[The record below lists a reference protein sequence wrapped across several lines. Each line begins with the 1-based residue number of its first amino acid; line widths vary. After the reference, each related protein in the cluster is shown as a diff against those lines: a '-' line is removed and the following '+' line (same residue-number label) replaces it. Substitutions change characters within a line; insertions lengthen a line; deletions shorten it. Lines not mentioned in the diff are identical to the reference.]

1 MESTGMPYW
10 AVVGYVS
17 RYGIDANPDE
27 VSANTW
33 LDIRVVEE
41 ILDDLRAELSEGVV
55 PKKVVRDGIVITK
68 GEVANWI
75 GFYADKIQQYTGRK
89 RFFSLSK
96 DVVDQ
101 YRKVRHGRGYSKEEM
116 EMLADEAARDPWW
129 NGSYGERKD
138 GAASPLQVIR
148 AKTAQVLIEKA
159 RERISRNVAVN
170 SPVVVTAKNK
180 SSMPNLLSQSRE
192 LMQRGV

>member
-1 MESTGMPYW
+1 MESTGLAYW
-10 AVVGYVS
+10 AVVGYTS
-17 RYGIDANPDE
+17 RYGLSVSPDE
-27 VSANTW
+27 VASNTW

-41 ILDDLRAELSEGVV
+41 ILDDLRAELSEGAV

-68 GEVANWI
+68 EEVANWI

-89 RFFSLSK
+89 RFFSPSK

-129 NGSYGERKD
+129 NGSNGERKD

-159 RERISRNVAVN
+159 RERMNRM
-170 SPVVVTAKNK
+170 SPTASVTVIEVKNQ
-180 SSMPNLLSQSRE
+180 SPMPNLLSQSRKII
-192 LMQRGV
+192 QRGA

>member
-1 MESTGMPYW
+1 MESTGTPYW

-68 GEVANWI
+68 EEVANWI

-89 RFFSLSK
+89 RFFSASK

-129 NGSYGERKD
+129 NGSNGERKD

-159 RERISRNVAVN
+159 RERMSRNVAVN
-170 SPVVVTAKNK
+170 TPAVVTVKNQ
-180 SSMPNLLSQSRE
+180 SPMPNLLSQSRE
-192 LMQRGV
+192 LMQRGA

>member
-17 RYGIDANPDE
+17 RYGIDSKPDE

-41 ILDDLRAELSEGVV
+41 ILDDLRAELSEGAV
-55 PKKVVRDGIVITK
+55 PKKIVRDGIVITK
-68 GEVANWI
+68 EEVSNWI
-75 GFYADKIQQYTGRK
+75 GFYADRILQYTGRK
-89 RFFSLSK
+89 RFFSPSK

-116 EMLADEAARDPWW
+116 ELLADEAARDPWW
-129 NGSYGERKD
+129 NGSNGERKD
-138 GAASPLQVIR
+138 GAASPLQVLR

-159 RERISRNVAVN
+159 RERINRTTPVASVTVVSVKN
-170 SPVVVTAKNK
+170 QSP
-180 SSMPNLLSQSRE
+180 MPNLLSQSRE
-192 LMQRGV
+192 LMQRGA